1 MLRLYVPNNTY
12 NYVYIYISAVIF
24 LNSEN
29 CQGGVIFGTF
39 LTGPLRMIQIY
50 DSYSLLEI
58 IIAISQDMIFLN

>member
-29 CQGGVIFGTF
+29 YQGGVIFGTF
-39 LTGPLRMIQIY
+39 LTGPLRMIQVY
-50 DSYSLLEI
+50 DSYSLC
-58 IIAISQDMIFLN
+58 